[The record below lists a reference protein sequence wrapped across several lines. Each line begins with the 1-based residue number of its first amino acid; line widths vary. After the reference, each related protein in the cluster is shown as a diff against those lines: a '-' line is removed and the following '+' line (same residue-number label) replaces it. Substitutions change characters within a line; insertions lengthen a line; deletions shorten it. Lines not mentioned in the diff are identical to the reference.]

1 MGFFQLL
8 EERDWLLADGATGTN
23 YFKRGLGSG
32 DPPELWNVEHP
43 DRVRELHREFI
54 EAGADIVLTNTFGG
68 NAYRLKLHNAED
80 RVFELNKAAAEN
92 ARAEA
97 DASDR
102 QVLVAGSLGPTG
114 EIFAP
119 VGTLSIEDGR
129 EAFARQ
135 AEGLKAGGA
144 DVLWIETISGQEELL
159 AATEGAASV
168 GLPVVATMSFDTN
181 GCTMMGIKP
190 EGFAELAAGLPHP
203 PAAIGANCGTG
214 AAELVATVLGITAAN
229 PEALVVAKANCGV
242 PSFVDGEIQ
251 YSGTP
256 ELMQDYVRLARNA
269 GARLI
274 GGCCGTT
281 PAHLKA
287 MRQAL
292 EAHTPGPR
300 PEIAEVEALLGEVSA
315 LAKGNAP
322 TASESGPS
330 RRRGRGRRG
339 GGSDRSSQLE
349 ATAANGC

>member
-1 MGFFQLL
+1 MGFFELL
-8 EERDWLLADGATGTN
+8 EEREWLLADGATGTN
-23 YFKRGLGSG
+23 YFKKGLGAG
-32 DPPELWNVEHP
+32 DPPELWNVDHP
-43 DRVRELHREFI
+43 DRVRDLHREFI

-68 NAYRLKLHNAED
+68 NHYRLMLHNAQD

-97 DASDR
+97 DASGR
-102 QVLVAGSLGPTG
+102 KVLVAGSIGPTG

-119 VGTLSIEDGR
+119 VGTLSIEEGR
-129 EAFARQ
+129 DAFAKQ

-144 DVLWIETISGQEELL
+144 DVLWIETISGQEELQ

-181 GCTMMGIKP
+181 GCTMMGITP
-190 EGFAELAAGLPHP
+190 EGFAGLAAGLPHP

-214 AAELVATVLGITAAN
+214 AAELIATVLGITEAN
-229 PEALVVAKANCGV
+229 PNLLVVAKANCGV
-242 PSFVDGEIQ
+242 PEFVEGEIQ

-281 PAHLKA
+281 PAHLRA
-287 MRQAL
+287 MRDAL

-322 TASESGPS
+322 TAADSNAK

-339 GGSDRSSQLE
+339 AGSSLE
-349 ATAANGC
+349 TA

>member
-1 MGFFQLL
+1 MSFFQLL
-8 EERDWLLADGATGTN
+8 EDRDWLLADGATGTN

-32 DPPELWNVEHP
+32 DPPELWNVDHP

-54 EAGADIVLTNTFGG
+54 AAGADIVLTNSFGG
-68 NAYRLKLHNAED
+68 NAYRLMLHNAQD

-97 DASDR
+97 DAVDR
-102 QVLVAGSLGPTG
+102 EVLVAGSIGPTG

-119 VGTLSIEDGR
+119 VGTLTIEEGR

-144 DVLWIETISGQEELL
+144 DLLWIETISGPEELQ
-159 AATEGAASV
+159 AATEGAAEV
-168 GLPVVATMSFDTN
+168 GLPVVTTMSFDTN
-181 GCTMMGIKP
+181 GCTMMGVTP
-190 EGFAELAAGLPHP
+190 EGFAGLTANLAHP

-214 AAELVATVLGITAAN
+214 AAELVATVLGITAADPN
-229 PEALVVAKANCGV
+229 VLVVAKANCGV
-242 PSFVDGEIQ
+242 PAFVDGEIQ

-269 GARLI
+269 GARVI

-281 PAHLKA
+281 PAHLRA
-287 MRQAL
+287 MREAL

-300 PEIAEVEALLGEVSA
+300 PEIAEVEALLGDVSA
-315 LAKGNAP
+315 LAKGEAP
-322 TASESGPS
+322 AAPEAGRA
-330 RRRGRGRRG
+330 RRRGRNRR
-339 GGSDRSSQLE
+339 SVAE
-349 ATAANGC
+349 AETA

>member
-1 MGFFQLL
+1 MGFFELL
-8 EERDWLLADGATGTN
+8 EERECLLADGATGTN

-32 DPPELWNVEHP
+32 DPPELWNVDHP
-43 DRVRELHREFI
+43 DRVRDLHREFI

-68 NAYRLKLHNAED
+68 NSYRLMLHNAQD

-97 DASDR
+97 DAVDR
-102 QVLVAGSLGPTG
+102 EVLVAGSMGPTG

-119 VGTLSIEDGR
+119 VGTLTIEEGR

-135 AEGLKAGGA
+135 AEALKAGGA
-144 DVLWIETISGQEELL
+144 DLLWIETISGQEELE
-159 AATEGAASV
+159 AATQGAATA
-168 GLPVVATMSFDTN
+168 GLPVVTTMSFDTN
-181 GCTMMGIKP
+181 GCTMMGVTP
-190 EGFAELAAGLPHP
+190 EGFAGLAAGLAHP
-203 PAAIGANCGTG
+203 PVAIGANCGTG
-214 AAELVATVLGITAAN
+214 AAELVATVLGITQADPN
-229 PEALVVAKANCGV
+229 VLVVAKANCGV
-242 PSFVDGEIQ
+242 PAFVDGEIE

-287 MRQAL
+287 MREAL
-292 EAHTPGPR
+292 DAYTPGPR
-300 PEIAEVEALLGEVSA
+300 PAIAEIETLLGEVSA

-322 TASESGPS
+322 SAADSSSP
-330 RRRGRGRRG
+330 RRRGRGRRTRG
-339 GGSDRSSQLE
+339 GDSHSPLE
-349 ATAANGC
+349 AAGA

>member
-1 MGFFQLL
+1 
-8 EERDWLLADGATGTN
+8 
-23 YFKRGLGSG
+23 
-32 DPPELWNVEHP
+32 
-43 DRVRELHREFI
+43 
-54 EAGADIVLTNTFGG
+54 
-68 NAYRLKLHNAED
+68 
-80 RVFELNKAAAEN
+80 
-92 ARAEA
+92 
-97 DASDR
+97 
-102 QVLVAGSLGPTG
+102 
-114 EIFAP
+114 
-119 VGTLSIEDGR
+119 LSIEDGR
-129 EAFARQ
+129 NAFAQQ

-144 DVLWIETISGQEELL
+144 DVLWIETISGQEELQ

-181 GCTMMGIKP
+181 GCTMMGITP
-190 EGFAELAAGLPHP
+190 AGFVGLTSNLSHP

-214 AAELVATVLGITAAN
+214 AAELIATVLGITAAN
-229 PEALVVAKANCGV
+229 PDILVVAKANCGV
-242 PSFVDGEIQ
+242 PEFVDGEIQ

-300 PEIAEVEALLGEVSA
+300 PEIAEIEALLGEVSA

-322 TASESGPS
+322 TAADSSSS
-330 RRRGRGRRG
+330 RRRGRGRRSAS
-339 GGSDRSSQLE
+339 SDRQSPLE
-349 ATAANGC
+349 IASAERA

>member
-1 MGFFQLL
+1 MGFFELL
-8 EERDWLLADGATGTN
+8 EEREWLLADGATGTN

-32 DPPELWNVEHP
+32 DPPELWNVDHP

-68 NAYRLKLHNAED
+68 NHYRLMLHNAQD

-97 DASDR
+97 DASGR
-102 QVLVAGSLGPTG
+102 QVLVAGSMGPTG

-119 VGTLSIEDGR
+119 VGTLTIAEGR
-129 EAFARQ
+129 DAFARQ

-144 DVLWIETISGQEELL
+144 DLLWIETISGQEELQ

-181 GCTMMGIKP
+181 GCTMMGITP
-190 EGFAELAAGLPHP
+190 AGFAGLTAGLSHP

-214 AAELVATVLGITAAN
+214 AAELIATVLGITAAN
-229 PEALVVAKANCGV
+229 PDVLVVAKANCGV
-242 PSFVDGEIQ
+242 PEFVDGEIQ

-322 TASESGPS
+322 TAADSSSP

-339 GGSDRSSQLE
+339 AGSSLE
-349 ATAANGC
+349 TA